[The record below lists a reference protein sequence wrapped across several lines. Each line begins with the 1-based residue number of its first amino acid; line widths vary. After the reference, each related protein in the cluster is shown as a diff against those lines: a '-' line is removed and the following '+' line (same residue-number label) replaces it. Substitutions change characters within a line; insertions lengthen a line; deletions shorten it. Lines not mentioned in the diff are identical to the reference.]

1 MSTTNQS
8 RPPTAA
14 APPKTPRQ
22 RQPLRRRKRFPI
34 GRGPDADQE
43 LIDRCLDGEEKA
55 WEQLYLQFHSRL
67 VEAIKFLLGTEGQ
80 KVHLVDEIAARVW
93 YALLRDD
100 AKLLA
105 RFDVT
110 RNCRLDAF
118 LMGIARMEILRYFR
132 SERRRQAHE
141 IVGGRRLR
149 DRQPVSD
156 AQLVAMLDEFLCT
169 LTEGEREFIEE
180 YLVSLPPDGEEDQ
193 DEDGQDMTDSNIWQR
208 RHRIRCKMTEF
219 FTDDE

>member
-1 MSTTNQS
+1 MSTTNPS
-8 RPPTAA
+8 RPPTATA
-14 APPKTPRQ
+14 SRETTRQ
-22 RQPLRRRKRFPI
+22 RQPLRRRRRFPI
-34 GRGPDADQE
+34 GRGPDADQA

-105 RFDVT
+105 RFDVA

-132 SERRRQAHE
+132 SERRPSPTPSWSPCSTSSSPRSPTAS
-141 IVGGRRLR
+141 GNSWKSTSSPCRPRTRR
-149 DRQPVSD
+149 S
-156 AQLVAMLDEFLCT
+156 
-169 LTEGEREFIEE
+169 
-180 YLVSLPPDGEEDQ
+180 
-193 DEDGQDMTDSNIWQR
+193 
-208 RHRIRCKMTEF
+208 
-219 FTDDE
+219 

>member
-1 MSTTNQS
+1 MSTTNRS
-8 RPPTAA
+8 RPPTV
-14 APPKTPRQ
+14 APPAEPPRERQ
-22 RQPLRRRKRFPI
+22 RPRRRKRIPI

-55 WEQLYLQFHSRL
+55 WEQLYVQFHSRL
-67 VEAIKFLLGTEGQ
+67 VGAVKFLLGPEGQ

-118 LMGIARMEILRYFR
+118 LMGVARMEILRYFR

-141 IVGGRRLR
+141 MVGGRRLR

-156 AQLVAMLDEFLCT
+156 AQMVAMLDEFLST
-169 LTEGEREFIEE
+169 LTDGEREFMED
-180 YLVSLPPDGEEDQ
+180 YLVSLPPDEEEDT
-193 DEDGQDMTDSNIWQR
+193 DGQEMTDSNIWQR

-219 FTDDE
+219 FDDI